1 MDSNQQQVADTLS
14 QTPQP
19 GSPAAPP
26 TAAPRTALQAGA
38 ATGPVAAA
46 GAPPRAIS
54 MLRADVIIQ
63 TIGTSWWHYT
73 ALGLKCGAAYGAVC
87 GLYGL
92 MGGLFVLL
100 SVPLG
105 AVLGMVIGT
114 VAGMI
119 LGVVNGLIL
128 GIISA
133 ACFYPLRTWNPYRR
147 VIGLVS
153 VLIAL
158 LPLLYVLL
166 VLGPRFL
173 FDPTGT
179 IIFAHIPLVIASI
192 CSWFASRRVAD
203 KYAAQMQVAPG
214 TLPYNLDHVDIY
226 NVAFQRTLF
235 SELQPSYRAVVDLT
249 SIGMLNAWRR
259 ELLALMDL
267 APDARVCDLMSGQG
281 PLWNH
286 ILPRLGPE
294 GRLIAIDCA
303 PAMLQMAQAD
313 LRRLADPRVE
323 LREGD
328 ALRTGLPD
336 RSVSAVTCAFGPM
349 LVNPTQINLLAD
361 EIARILDD
369 HGVVGLVDL
378 RLPGT
383 RLLRQPYLLYL
394 RRIVPLAGFAFGGDP
409 YLYATLPRFVEKS
422 SAIPQLEY
430 LLTRRGFQLYRYHLG
445 GGCASALVGMK
456 VRPKA

>member
-14 QTPQP
+14 QTPP
-19 GSPAAPP
+19 SSPAAAQI
-26 TAAPRTALQAGA
+26 TQQAGA
-38 ATGPVAAA
+38 AAGSVAAA
-46 GAPPRAIS
+46 GAPPPPAT
-54 MLRADVIIQ
+54 MTRADVVLQ
-63 TIGTSWWHYT
+63 MIGTSWWHHT

-105 AVLGMVIGT
+105 AVIGMVIGT

-119 LGVVNGLIL
+119 LGVVTGLIV
-128 GIISA
+128 GFISA
-133 ACFYPLRTWNPYRR
+133 ARFYPLRSWKPYRY

-166 VLGPRFL
+166 VAGLRFL
-173 FDPTGT
+173 SDPTGT
-179 IIFAHIPLVIASI
+179 IIFAQIPLMIASV
-192 CSWFASRRVAD
+192 CAWFASGRVAD
-203 KYAAQMQVAPG
+203 KYAAEMQVAPG

-226 NVAFQRTLF
+226 NLAFQRTLF

-249 SIGMLNAWRR
+249 SLGMLNAWRR

-294 GRLIAIDCA
+294 GRLIAIDCT
-303 PAMLQMAQAD
+303 PAVLQTAQAD

-328 ALRTGLPD
+328 VLRTGLPD

-349 LVNPTQINLLAD
+349 LVNPSQVSLLAD

-369 HGVVGLVDL
+369 HGVIGLVDL
-378 RLPGT
+378 RLPET

-394 RRIVPLAGFAFGGDP
+394 RRVVPLVGFAFGGDP
-409 YLYATLPRFVEKS
+409 YLYTTLPRFMERT
-422 SAIPQLEY
+422 SAIQQLEY
-430 LLTRRGFQLYRYHLG
+430 LLTRRGFQVYRYRLG